1 MRIGIRAHDYGK
13 MSAEKLAESA
23 ANDGLSSVQLAIS
36 KAVEGIENDTE
47 ITTGLAYHIG
57 REFSKRD
64 IQIAVLGCY
73 INPID
78 ENKEMLNKQLERFC
92 EHIRFAKDF
101 GASIIGTETGNKKSA
116 DDFNTLV
123 SSVARLVEEAEK
135 FGVFVGIEGVH
146 CNTIDSPQTMKK
158 LVDII
163 SSNNLQVIF
172 DPVNYLNYENYK
184 EQDRIISD
192 SFELFGD
199 KIQIIHAKDFTIKN
213 NSLKN
218 VQIGKGML
226 NYDLI
231 KQYLND
237 KKPYINVL
245 MEGAEINR
253 IKEMREFLSA

>member
-1 MRIGIRAHDYGK
+1 M
-13 MSAEKLAESA
+13 
-23 ANDGLSSVQLAIS
+23 
-36 KAVEGIENDTE
+36 
-47 ITTGLAYHIG
+47 
-57 REFSKRD
+57 
-64 IQIAVLGCY
+64 
-73 INPID
+73 
-78 ENKEMLNKQLERFC
+78 
-92 EHIRFAKDF
+92 
-101 GASIIGTETGNKKSA
+101 
-116 DDFNTLV
+116 
-123 SSVARLVEEAEK
+123 EEAEK